1 LLGERG
7 VPASS
12 VIAGE
17 LAPKMSDVDQ
27 EVIRYINEVVTPNCS
42 PINPPQPDGASEVS
56 NLLNQVQEQLCYG
69 AYDAATAAEEF
80 FNGSNNIMSKK

>member
-1 LLGERG
+1 
-7 VPASS
+7 

-17 LAPKMSDVDQ
+17 LAPKMSEVDQ

-80 FNGSNNIMSKK
+80 FNGSNNIMNKK